1 MISYEYSKSDE
12 KMKKGKGI
20 KRNSQ
25 ACITN
30 NGLYYSKYKTDKE
43 KFENEKN
50 NYGKKSCCSSVS
62 D

>member
-1 MISYEYSKSDE
+1 
-12 KMKKGKGI
+12 MKKGKGI

-50 NYGKKSCCSSVS
+50 N
-62 D
+62 

>member
-1 MISYEYSKSDE
+1 
-12 KMKKGKGI
+12 MKKGKGI

-30 NGLYYSKYKTDKE
+30 NGLYHSKYKTEKE

-50 NYGKKSCCSSVS
+50 N
-62 D
+62 

>member
-1 MISYEYSKSDE
+1 
-12 KMKKGKGI
+12 MKKGKGI

>member
-1 MISYEYSKSDE
+1 MISYGYSKSDG

-25 ACITN
+25 VCITN

-43 KFENEKN
+43 EFENEKN